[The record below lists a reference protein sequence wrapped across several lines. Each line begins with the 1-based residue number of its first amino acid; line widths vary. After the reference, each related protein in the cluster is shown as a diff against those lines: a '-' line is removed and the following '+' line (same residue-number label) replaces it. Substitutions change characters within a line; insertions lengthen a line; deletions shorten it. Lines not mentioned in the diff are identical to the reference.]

1 MRGPQRYTR
10 TDTLC
15 PYPTLFRSSGSDRPF
30 DAVHDFLSA
39 PENFPKWAAGL
50 GQSIRKADDDWI
62 AETPHGPV
70 RVRFTDR
77 NPFGVLDHTVIPAP
91 GVEIY
96 VPMRVVP
103 NGAGSEVTL
112 TLFRQPGMSDEKFAE
127 DAAWV
132 ERELAALKRLL
143 EA

>member
-77 NPFGVLDHTVIPAP
+77 NPFGVLNHTVIQAP
-91 GVEIY
+91 GVERY
-96 VPMRVVP
+96 VPLRFVP
-103 NGAGSEVTL
+103 NGAGREGIVTL
-112 TLFRQPGMSDEKFAE
+112 CRQQGQAKGQVAE
-127 DAAWV
+127 GGV
-132 ERELAALKRLL
+132 GGGG
-143 EA
+143 

>member
-50 GQSIRKADDDWI
+50 GQSIRKADGDWI

-96 VPMRVVP
+96 VPMRVFP
-103 NGAGSEVTL
+103 NGAGRRSEEHT
-112 TLFRQPGMSDEKFAE
+112 S
-127 DAAWV
+127 
-132 ERELAALKRLL
+132 ELQSLMRISYAVFCLKKKR
-143 EA
+143 

>member
-1 MRGPQRYTR
+1 MATTFESR
-10 TDTLC
+10 TL
-15 PYPTLFRSSGSDRPF
+15 GIGIDRPF

-96 VPMRVVP
+96 VRSEEHTSELQSLMRNSYAVFC
-103 NGAGSEVTL
+103 L
-112 TLFRQPGMSDEKFAE
+112 
-127 DAAWV
+127 
-132 ERELAALKRLL
+132 
-143 EA
+143 

>member
-1 MRGPQRYTR
+1 MATTFESR
-10 TDTLC
+10 TL
-15 PYPTLFRSSGSDRPF
+15 GIGIDRPF

-50 GQSIRKADDDWI
+50 GRSIRKADGDWI

-77 NPFGVLDHTVIPAP
+77 NPFGVPDPTVIPAP

-96 VPMRVVP
+96 VPIPVSPHR
-103 NGAGSEVTL
+103 AGSEVTD
-112 TLFRQPGMSDEKFAE
+112 R
-127 DAAWV
+127 
-132 ERELAALKRLL
+132 KR
-143 EA
+143 ARGRKGGCVSVN